1 MINWISNCDFN
12 NISKECLKDSF
23 FMLYQVLIHTVTVFL
38 SYKKLISLFFASV
51 DSAKPMEWKKRIA
64 DNRQMIIAAKRQL

>member
-1 MINWISNCDFN
+1 MH
-12 NISKECLKDSF
+12 
-23 FMLYQVLIHTVTVFL
+23 YQVLIHSATVFL
-38 SYKKLISLFFASV
+38 SYKKLIMLFFASV